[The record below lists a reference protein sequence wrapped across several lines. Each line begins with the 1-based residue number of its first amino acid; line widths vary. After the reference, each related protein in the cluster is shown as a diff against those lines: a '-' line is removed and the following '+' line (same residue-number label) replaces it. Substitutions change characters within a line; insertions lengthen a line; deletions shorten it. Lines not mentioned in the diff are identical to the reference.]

1 MSRIKIFYFSIVALL
16 FISANSFSFN
26 IIKEDSIRKTDV
38 QITNGKDF
46 KTGSGNVFKTA
57 KWIFPALTLITGGGY
72 FFFDKKADDNY
83 QNYINSSNRELAV
96 NYRTKTKD
104 NDQLANICGISAVA
118 SAIISVAV
126 WIFDRDEAVDSEEEY
141 KFIMTYGRQLTGYII
156 REDFDS
162 YLIQTKEGAIT
173 VKRSDIARIE
183 KDGLI
188 IYGK

>member
-1 MSRIKIFYFSIVALL
+1 MARIKIFYFSFVALL

-26 IIKEDSIRKTDV
+26 IIKEDSIRRTDV

-46 KTGSGNVFKTA
+46 KTGSGSVLKTA
-57 KWIFPALTLITGGGY
+57 KWIFPAITLITGGGY

-83 QNYINSSNRELAV
+83 QNYINSSSRELAV

-104 NDQLANICGISAVA
+104 NDQLANICGVSAVA

-126 WIFDRDEAVDSEEEY
+126 WIFDREEAVDSEEEY